1 MVNYTEFFDCG
12 AGTPLDQIEVR
23 NAMTLD
29 ATNEPEES
37 SIDAKLNNLKTDT
50 EQIIN
55 DGSTD
60 KAEIL
65 EAIETGTDTVI
76 EKMVE
81 SHLLEDA

>member
-1 MVNYTEFFDCG
+1 MEL
-12 AGTPLDQIEVR
+12 P
-23 NAMTLD
+23 
-29 ATNEPEES
+29 
-37 SIDAKLNNLKTDT
+37 NNLKTDT

-76 EKMVE
+76 DKMVE
-81 SHLLEDA
+81 SHLIEEA

>member
-1 MVNYTEFFDCG
+1 MEL
-12 AGTPLDQIEVR
+12 PIIE
-23 NAMTLD
+23 MTLD

-60 KAEIL
+60 KNGNI
-65 EAIETGTDTVI
+65 
-76 EKMVE
+76 
-81 SHLLEDA
+81 